1 MPQITFEEA
10 SGELCALQT
19 ELEQLRKA
27 HEVQISELRLS
38 EAKNAYEGAQ
48 QDASLAAETLDTAL
62 KARTQLARRGL
73 AREIEQANSRVKALS
88 SELARL
94 SGEIKS
100 SEAECTSHVASL
112 ESQRQDSVK
121 LFSSLKREIA
131 ALATEGAALLARHA
145 AQIEAAEA
153 GLSRETAK
161 AQKEAPELSDK
172 VEKLSA
178 QCESKLEALQAD
190 TQTAEEARKRA
201 QQTHAE
207 KIADNALLVQRHD
220 GESKDAHDSV
230 ERIASALSEALCDEK
245 LIANLIDEERSCDN
259 PSLVVMGMA
268 ESQRHDVQVKLEE
281 ADFEAE
287 IKMDAVKSL
296 KAESASETDIATAQ
310 EDSDLYSELLREARE
325 DFEKKNA
332 AVEALQVAAAAKMEA
347 LQARMVSAI
356 SCLNGLRDDLANK
369 KRELDALT
377 ACQTS
382 LRTDA
387 EEALSLVGKQHDEAK
402 HRVAQ
407 LTKRAETIQATH
419 VVEVQAAKNHACG
432 DQERAA
438 RNLSTMKETHTC
450 ELSDHRALE
459 TGLEQRRSAAKQKA
473 VEQKNE
479 ADLCKKTQAV
489 FSLGLQDKIRSL
501 EEKRASAIKDVE
513 DKEQALNTL
522 VPSRVEEDNE
532 VGEAK
537 SAPQVIQRLQDQMT
551 ALEFKK
557 QKAMHPEIEDFESCI
572 LYRDEIN
579 QVRETVPTTAARGKL
594 TDV

>member
-73 AREIEQANSRVKALS
+73 AREIEQANSRVNALS

-161 AQKEAPELSDK
+161 AQKEAPELSDT

-178 QCESKLEALQAD
+178 QCESKLEALQVD
-190 TQTAEEARKRA
+190 IQTAEEARKRA

-245 LIANLIDEERSCDN
+245 LIANLIDEERSCEN
-259 PSLVVMGMA
+259 PSLVEA
-268 ESQRHDVQVKLEE
+268 ESQRHDVEVKLEE

-296 KAESASETDIATAQ
+296 KAESASETSIATAQ
-310 EDSDLYSELLREARE
+310 EDSDLCSELLREARE

-419 VVEVQAAKNHACG
+419 SVEVQAAKNHACG

-438 RNLSTMKETHTC
+438 RDLSTMKETHTC

-459 TGLEQRRSAAKQKA
+459 TGLEQRRSEAKQKA

>member
-73 AREIEQANSRVKALS
+73 AREIEQANSRVNALS

-161 AQKEAPELSDK
+161 AQKEAPELSDT

-178 QCESKLEALQAD
+178 QCESKLEALQVD
-190 TQTAEEARKRA
+190 IQTAEEARKRA

-245 LIANLIDEERSCDN
+245 LIANLIDEERSCEN
-259 PSLVVMGMA
+259 PSLVEA
-268 ESQRHDVQVKLEE
+268 ESQRHDVEVKLEE

-296 KAESASETDIATAQ
+296 KAESASETSIATAQ
-310 EDSDLYSELLREARE
+310 EDSDLCSELLREARE

-419 VVEVQAAKNHACG
+419 IVEVQAAKNHACG

-438 RNLSTMKETHTC
+438 RDLSTMKETHTC

-459 TGLEQRRSAAKQKA
+459 TGLEQRRSEAKQKA

>member
-73 AREIEQANSRVKALS
+73 AREIEQANSRVNALS

-161 AQKEAPELSDK
+161 AQKEAPELSDT

-190 TQTAEEARKRA
+190 IQTAEEARKRA

-245 LIANLIDEERSCDN
+245 LIANLIDEERSCEN
-259 PSLVVMGMA
+259 PSLVEA
-268 ESQRHDVQVKLEE
+268 ESQRHDVEVKLEE

-310 EDSDLYSELLREARE
+310 EDSDLCSELLREARE

-419 VVEVQAAKNHACG
+419 SVEVQAAKNHACG

-438 RNLSTMKETHTC
+438 RDLSTMKETHTC

-459 TGLEQRRSAAKQKA
+459 TGLEQRRSEAKQKA